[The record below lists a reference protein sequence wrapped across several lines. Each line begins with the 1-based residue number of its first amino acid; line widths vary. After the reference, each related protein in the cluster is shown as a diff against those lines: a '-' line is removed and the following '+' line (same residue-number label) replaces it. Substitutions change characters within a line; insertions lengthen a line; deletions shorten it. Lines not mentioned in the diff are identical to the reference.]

1 MSKLPKAPLVEV
13 VFELRWNFTGNDEL
27 ARVQYLYGDIY
38 NELKSKYPYRE
49 SILPVDFPVEFMIN
63 QPAHRFR
70 SEQNSYPLIQIGPGI
85 ITYNTIDSLY
95 EWQNFFE
102 STSELISTFLK
113 IYPFEKEKTLS
124 PGILYLD
131 FFPFDFDKQDA
142 HAFVNENFNVN
153 FDQSF
158 FKNEKFPTDFSM
170 GFAFSVALGELRINF
185 LKGRN
190 NNQEGILLQTRING
204 SPLIAGHENLSNWLQ
219 EAHTLC
225 SDLFKQLTKGKLYES
240 FK

>member
-1 MSKLPKAPLVEV
+1 MSKLPKAPLLEV
-13 VFELRWNFTGNDEL
+13 VFELRWNLTGNDDL

-49 SILPVDFPVEFMIN
+49 SILPVDFPVEMAIN

-70 SEQNSYPLIQIGPGI
+70 AAQNGYPLIQLGPGI
-85 ITYNTIDSLY
+85 ITHNTIDALY
-95 EWQNFFE
+95 EWQDFFDN
-102 STSELISTFLK
+102 TSELISTFLK
-113 IYPFEKEKTLS
+113 IYPFKEDKNLS

-131 FFPFDFDKQDA
+131 FFPFDFEKHDA
-142 HAFVNENFNVN
+142 HQFVNENFNVK

-158 FKNEKFPTDFSM
+158 YNNKKFPTDFNM
-170 GFAFSVALGELRINF
+170 GFAFSVDLGELRISF
-185 LKGRN
+185 QKGKN

-204 SPLIAGHENLSNWLQ
+204 NQLIAEHEKLSHWLQ
-219 EAHTLC
+219 EAHTLS
-225 SDLFKQLTKGKLYES
+225 SDLFKQLTRGKLYES

>member
-1 MSKLPKAPLVEV
+1 MSKLPNAPLVEV
-13 VFELRWNFTGNDEL
+13 VFELRWNLTGNDEL

-38 NELKSKYPYRE
+38 NELKNKYPYRE
-49 SILPVDFPVEFMIN
+49 SIIPVDFPVEFMIN
-63 QPAHRFR
+63 QPVHRFR
-70 SEQNSYPLIQIGPGI
+70 SGQNNYPLIQIGPGI
-85 ITYNTIDSLY
+85 ITYNTINSLY

-113 IYPFEKEKTLS
+113 IYPLEKDKTLS

-131 FFPFDFDKQDA
+131 FFPFDFEKQDA
-142 HAFVNENFNVN
+142 HAFVNENFNVK

-158 FKNEKFPTDFSM
+158 IKNEKFPTDFSM
-170 GFAFSVALGELRINF
+170 GFAFSVELGELRINF

-204 SPLIAGHENLSNWLQ
+204 NPLIAGHENLSNWLL

-225 SDLFKQLTKGKLYES
+225 SDLFKQLTKGRLYES

>member
-13 VFELRWNFTGNDEL
+13 VFELRWNLTGNDEL

-49 SILPVDFPVEFMIN
+49 SILPVDFPIEITIN

-70 SEQNSYPLIQIGPGI
+70 AEQNGYPLIQLGPGI
-85 ITYNTIDSLY
+85 VTHNTIDSLY
-95 EWQNFFE
+95 EWQDFFNN
-102 STSELISTFLK
+102 TSELISTFLK
-113 IYPFEKEKTLS
+113 IYPFEKNKTLS

-131 FFPFDFDKQDA
+131 FFPFDFDKQDV

-158 FKNEKFPTDFSM
+158 YKNEKFPIDFNM
-170 GFAFSVALGELRINF
+170 GYAFSVDLGELRINF

-190 NNQEGILLQTRING
+190 NSREGILLQSRING
-204 SPLIAGHENLSNWLQ
+204 NPLNAEHENLSHWLQ

-225 SDLFKQLTKGKLYES
+225 SDLFKQLTRDKLYEF

>member
-13 VFELRWNFTGNDEL
+13 VFELRWNLTGKDEL
-27 ARVQYLYGDIY
+27 AKVQYLYGDIY

-49 SILPVDFPVEFMIN
+49 SILPADFPIEIIIN

-70 SEQNSYPLIQIGPGI
+70 AGQNRYPLIQVGPGI

-95 EWQNFFE
+95 EWQDFFNN
-102 STSELISTFLK
+102 TSELISTFLK
-113 IYPFEKEKTLS
+113 IYPFEKNKTLS

-131 FFPFDFDKQDA
+131 FFPFNFEKDDA

-153 FDQSF
+153 FNQSF
-158 FKNEKFPTDFSM
+158 YNNEKFPTDFNM
-170 GFAFSVALGELRINF
+170 GFAFPVDLGELRINF

-190 NNQEGILLQTRING
+190 NNREGILLQTRVNG
-204 SPLIAGHENLSNWLQ
+204 NPLAAEHKNLSNWLQ

-225 SDLFKQLTKGKLYES
+225 SDLFKQLTRGRLYES